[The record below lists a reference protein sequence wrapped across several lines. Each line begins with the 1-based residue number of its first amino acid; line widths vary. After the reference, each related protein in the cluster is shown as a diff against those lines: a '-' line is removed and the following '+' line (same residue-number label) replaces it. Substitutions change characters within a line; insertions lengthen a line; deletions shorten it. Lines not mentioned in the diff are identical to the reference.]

1 MTRKIYRTAQGRM
14 VDLGALQL
22 KNESVRAV
30 GNMSVNARGDM
41 LDADNRPIAT
51 RNNQVARQ
59 YGRQVSNVSDD
70 PVLSKKMNPNATAPA
85 RRAAVEIP
93 APPEDFDD
101 EFEKSEDTDQT
112 VADAEPVNAEPATG
126 GLAAAIARA
135 REVVQEPLKDPRR
148 QTPSGK
154 INRV

>member
-1 MTRKIYRTAQGRM
+1 MTRKVYRTAQGRM

-51 RNNQVARQ
+51 RNTQVARQ
-59 YGRQVSNVSDD
+59 YGRQVSNVNDD
-70 PVLSKKMNPNATAPA
+70 AVISKKMNPNSTAPA

-93 APPEDFDD
+93 PPPEDFDD
-101 EFEKSEDTDQT
+101 EFTKSD
-112 VADAEPVNAEPATG
+112 VEPEVTASATASTQEPTG

-135 REVVQEPLKDPRR
+135 RTIQQEPLKSAR
-148 QTPSGK
+148 QQAQSGK

>member
-1 MTRKIYRTAQGRM
+1 MTRKVYRTAQGRM

-51 RNNQVARQ
+51 RNTQVARQ
-59 YGRQVSNVSDD
+59 YGRQVSNVNDD
-70 PVLSKKMNPNATAPA
+70 AVISKKMNPNSTAPA

-93 APPEDFDD
+93 PPPEDFDD
-101 EFEKSEDTDQT
+101 EFTKSD
-112 VADAEPVNAEPATG
+112 VEPEATATASTQESAG

-135 REVVQEPLKDPRR
+135 RTIQQEPLKSAR
-148 QTPSGK
+148 QQAQSGK